1 MTARKGAVACSTLA
15 EINGTAIVLQLEREI
30 HAQLVLTNTTAQ
42 WQLACTCLDQD
53 KLMQA

>member
-30 HAQLVLTNTTAQ
+30 HAQLVVITTTAQ
-42 WQLACTCLDQD
+42 WQLTCTCPDQD
-53 KLMQA
+53 ILVQA